1 MYASFT
7 MGFDLIGV
15 LMYLIKI
22 TCHNEMK
29 RKIATLSEQL
39 QNVLKKS

>member
-7 MGFDLIGV
+7 MGFGLIYV

-22 TCHNEMK
+22 TYHNEMK
-29 RKIATLSEQL
+29 SKNCHTLG
-39 QNVLKKS
+39 